1 MSKNVLIIDYSNN
14 QYTMFYIMPQL
25 CSTKLKVS
33 KQTSEPGTL
42 NCKAANSQ
50 TADNKCF
57 YTMIGETLTP

>member
-1 MSKNVLIIDYSNN
+1 
-14 QYTMFYIMPQL
+14 MFYIMPQL